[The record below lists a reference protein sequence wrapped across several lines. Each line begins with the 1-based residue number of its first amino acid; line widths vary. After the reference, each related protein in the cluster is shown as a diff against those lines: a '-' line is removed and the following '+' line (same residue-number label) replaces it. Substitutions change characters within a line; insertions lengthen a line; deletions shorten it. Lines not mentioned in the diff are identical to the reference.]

1 MKSVAQKVTNSGP
14 CGLWRKNQNGS
25 NLRRLDT
32 DNPKGSEMVTSY
44 HGRRR
49 IHIADIAH
57 AGWHGEHVYVV
68 FRS

>member
-1 MKSVAQKVTNSGP
+1 MGVI
-14 CGLWRKNQNGS
+14 
-25 NLRRLDT
+25 
-32 DNPKGSEMVTSY
+32 SY